1 MPPKDLHQ
9 PHDKLFKAGFSVPAN
24 TAAFLAAHRPSGLV
38 EAVSWDSLQL
48 EPGSF
53 IDETFQHCE
62 SDLLFSTT
70 LNGSPVLV
78 YLLFEHQRQNDP
90 WIALRLLKYQIGIWE
105 QFRSKQPQAT
115 RLPLIIPVVLAQ
127 NANHWE
133 ISTQFADL
141 LDLSPEQIDQLSQW
155 LPCWTFRLIQLADLP
170 FDKIL
175 GTPAGIMV
183 LRTLKAEQ
191 THQLLAP
198 SVWDETLLSQLPSS
212 LVKTLLTYIFHAG
225 SVDKQAFMNN
235 VVEVTK
241 AELKYTAMT
250 LAQQFHQEG
259 LQEGLQKGEFAII
272 SRQLSRKF
280 PNIAE
285 QVMPKL
291 QQMNEERLFA
301 FSEALLFLQSEQDC
315 LDWLNA

>member
-1 MPPKDLHQ
+1 MPHEEIHQ

-24 TAAFLAAHRPSGLV
+24 TAAFLSAHLPAPLTQKI
-38 EAVSWDSLQL
+38 AWPDLKL

-53 IDETFQHCE
+53 IDEAFQHCE

-70 LNGSPVLV
+70 LSGSACLI

-115 RLPLIIPVVLAQ
+115 CLPLVIPVVLAQ
-127 NANHWE
+127 NAKHWE
-133 ISTQFADL
+133 ISTRFADL
-141 LDLSPEQIDQLSQW
+141 LDLPPEQIVHLAEW
-155 LPCWTFRLIQLADLP
+155 VPVWTFRLIQLADLP

-198 SVWDETLLSQLPSS
+198 PVWDEALLSQLPTR
-212 LVKTLLTYIFHAG
+212 LIETLLTYIFHAG
-225 SVDKQAFMNN
+225 SVDKQAFMKN
-235 VVEVTK
+235 VVKVCRD
-241 AELKYTAMT
+241 ELKSTAMT
-250 LAQQFHQEG
+250 LAQQFRQEG
-259 LQEGLQKGEFAII
+259 RQEGEFTII
-272 SRQLSRKF
+272 HRLLTRKF
-280 PNIAE
+280 PGIAA
-285 QVMPKL
+285 QVKP
-291 QQMNEERLFA
+291 QIAQMDEERLFA
-301 FSEALLFLQSEQDC
+301 FSEALLFLQSEQEC
-315 LDWLNA
+315 LDWINT